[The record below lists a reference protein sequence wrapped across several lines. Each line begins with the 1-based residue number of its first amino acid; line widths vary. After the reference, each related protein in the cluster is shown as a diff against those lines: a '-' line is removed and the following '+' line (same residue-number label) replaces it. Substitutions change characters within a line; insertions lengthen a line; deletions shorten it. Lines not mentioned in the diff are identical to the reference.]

1 MVAEFVEEEQAI
13 AVQQQA
19 TALANGNGFAQKI
32 VQEVNEQ
39 GFYTTLDI
47 TSIEGKKAL
56 YSATNASQLLRDFM
70 ETPLEITNITFAP
83 SEISDEDGNPIT
95 TLGAFL
101 TDEKG
106 NTYSST
112 STGVLKSAM
121 RILAQFG
128 EPSEWDEPLTVV
140 CKETNTSKGRRYK
153 FLDVE

>member
-1 MVAEFVEEEQAI
+1 MVAEFMEEEQAI

-47 TSIEGKKAL
+47 ATLEGKKKL
-56 YSATNASQLLRDFM
+56 YSATNASVLLRDYM
-70 ETPLEITNITFAP
+70 ETPLPITAITFSP

-95 TLGAFL
+95 TLGVYL
-101 TDEKG
+101 TDENG
-106 NTYSST
+106 QTYSST

-128 EPSEWDEPLTVV
+128 EPDTWGEPLNVV
-140 CKETNTSKGRRYK
+140 CKETNTAKGRRYK

>member
-1 MVAEFVEEEQAI
+1 MVAEFMEEEQAI

-47 TSIEGKKAL
+47 ATLEGKKKL
-56 YSATNASQLLRDFM
+56 YSATNASVLLRDYM
-70 ETPLEITNITFAP
+70 ETPLPITAITFSP

-95 TLGAFL
+95 TLGVYL
-101 TDEKG
+101 TDENG
-106 NTYSST
+106 QTYSST

-128 EPSEWDEPLTVV
+128 EPDTWGGALTVV

>member
-1 MVAEFVEEEQAI
+1 MTAEFYEEEKAI

-19 TALANGNGFAQKI
+19 NQLANGNGFAQKI

-47 TSIEGKKAL
+47 STMEGKKAL

-70 ETPLEITNITFAP
+70 ETLLEITNITFAP
-83 SEISDEDGNPIT
+83 SEISDEDGNPLT
-95 TLGAFL
+95 TLGVFL
-101 TDEKG
+101 TDENG
-106 NTYSST
+106 TTYSST

-128 EPSEWDEPLTVV
+128 EPTEWGEPLSIV

>member
-1 MVAEFVEEEQAI
+1 MVAEFMEEEQAI

-47 TSIEGKKAL
+47 ATLEGKKKL
-56 YSATNASQLLRDFM
+56 YSATNASVLLRDYM
-70 ETPLEITNITFAP
+70 ETPLPITAITFSP
-83 SEISDEDGNPIT
+83 SEISDEDGNPFT
-95 TLGAFL
+95 TLGVFL
-101 TDEKG
+101 TDKDG
-106 NTYSST
+106 QTYSST

-128 EPSEWDEPLTVV
+128 EPDTWGEPLNVV
-140 CKETNTSKGRRYK
+140 CKETNTAKGRRYK

>member
-1 MVAEFVEEEQAI
+1 MTAEFYEEEKAL
-13 AVQQQA
+13 ATQQA
-19 TALANGNGFAQKI
+19 NQLANGNGFAQKI

-47 TSIEGKKAL
+47 STMEGKKAL
-56 YSATNASQLLRDFM
+56 YSATNASELLRDFM
-70 ETPLEITNITFAP
+70 ETPLAIENITFAP
-83 SEISDEDGNPIT
+83 SEISDEDGNPLT
-95 TLGAFL
+95 TLGVFL
-101 TDEKG
+101 TDENG
-106 NTYSST
+106 TTYSST

-128 EPSEWDEPLTVV
+128 EPTEWGEPLCVV

>member
-1 MVAEFVEEEQAI
+1 MVAEFMEEEQAI

-47 TSIEGKKAL
+47 ATLEGKKKL
-56 YSATNASQLLRDFM
+56 YSATNASVLLRDYM
-70 ETPLEITNITFAP
+70 ETPLDITAITFSP

-95 TLGAFL
+95 TLGVYL
-101 TDEKG
+101 TDENG
-106 NTYSST
+106 QTYSST

-128 EPSEWDEPLTVV
+128 EPDTWGGALTVV

>member
-1 MVAEFVEEEQAI
+1 MVAEFIEEETAL
-13 AVQQQA
+13 AMQQA
-19 TALANGNGFAQKI
+19 NALANGNGFAQKI

-47 TSIEGKKAL
+47 ETMDGKKKL
-56 YSATNASQLLRDFM
+56 YSATNACDLLREYM
-70 ETPLEITNITFAP
+70 ETPLHIVAITFSP

-95 TLGAFL
+95 TLGVYL
-101 TDEKG
+101 TDENG
-106 NTYSST
+106 QTYSST

-128 EPSEWDEPLTVV
+128 EPETWGGALTLV

>member
-1 MVAEFVEEEQAI
+1 MTAEFYEEEKAI

-19 TALANGNGFAQKI
+19 NQLANGNGFAQKI

-47 TSIEGKKAL
+47 STMDGKKAL

-70 ETPLEITNITFAP
+70 ETLLEITNITFAP
-83 SEISDEDGNPIT
+83 SEISDEDGNPLT
-95 TLGAFL
+95 TLGVFL
-101 TDEKG
+101 TDENG
-106 NTYSST
+106 TTYSST

-128 EPSEWDEPLTVV
+128 EPTEWGEPLSIV
-140 CKETNTSKGRRYK
+140 
-153 FLDVE
+153 

>member
-1 MVAEFVEEEQAI
+1 MTAEFYEEEKAI
-13 AVQQQA
+13 AVQQANQ
-19 TALANGNGFAQKI
+19 LANGNGFAQKI
-32 VQEVNEQ
+32 VSEVNEQ
-39 GFYTTLDI
+39 GFYTTIDI
-47 TSIEGKKAL
+47 STMEGKKAL

-70 ETPLEITNITFAP
+70 ETTLEITNITFAP

-95 TLGAFL
+95 TLGVFL
-101 TDEKG
+101 TDENG

-128 EPSEWDEPLTVV
+128 EPSEWDEPLSVV

>member
-1 MVAEFVEEEQAI
+1 MTAEFYEEENAI

-19 TALANGNGFAQKI
+19 NQLANGNGFAQKI

-47 TSIEGKKAL
+47 STMEGKKAL

-70 ETPLEITNITFAP
+70 ETPLEIANITFAP

-95 TLGAFL
+95 TLGVFL
-101 TDEKG
+101 TDENG

-128 EPSEWDEPLTVV
+128 ESSEWDEPLPVV

>member
-1 MVAEFVEEEQAI
+1 MVAEFMEEEQAI

-47 TSIEGKKAL
+47 ATMEGKKKL
-56 YSATNASQLLRDFM
+56 YSATNASVLLRDYM
-70 ETPLEITNITFAP
+70 ETPLDITAITFSP

-95 TLGAFL
+95 TLGVYL
-101 TDEKG
+101 TDDNG
-106 NTYSST
+106 QTYSST

-128 EPSEWDEPLTVV
+128 EPDTWGGALTVV